1 MPVAFE
7 VTVNKMK
14 AACTVLPENEP
25 FSHKF
30 LLPVGEQYRM
40 ENVWYGVDVTGR
52 AHGGGVL
59 SLRER
64 GRNVDH
70 FRGPENLIHPECE
83 HSGHADRLRMGWDWS
98 KLKETSMTCAGIR
111 RDGLTTRL
119 TLDGVVDEGQG
130 LRTSVTFMLYDALPL
145 LVWERT
151 FQCHK
156 GKEPDKKDDK
166 DEKPKELIDDMKTVQ
181 LGFRAAWQPERK
193 GHSGSRILCAD
204 GDRLA
209 VTRPVQ
215 MDQQV
220 RNRHWRMLDGWT
232 LVEHPERGDDPL
244 YLFDRHRPPHLFTW
258 LGEHALTLE
267 PQWPHMPVR
276 PNEVVGFT
284 LALTAGEIAGAS
296 TEGAWVASRAALPGG
311 GVPARWSP
319 ACGMPSH
326 PPPLPSLWAGRRSP
340 RRCRVSSCP
349 ASGRPASPPPTS
361 RRAGS
366 TSRSPSMWTVSQG
379 GDAVSDLFNPRALEH
394 RLGGDRCQ

>member
-1 MPVAFE
+1 
-7 VTVNKMK
+7 
-14 AACTVLPENEP
+14 
-25 FSHKF
+25 
-30 LLPVGEQYRM
+30 
-40 ENVWYGVDVTGR
+40 
-52 AHGGGVL
+52 
-59 SLRER
+59 
-64 GRNVDH
+64 
-70 FRGPENLIHPECE
+70 
-83 HSGHADRLRMGWDWS
+83 MGWDWG
-98 KLKETSMTCAGIR
+98 KLKETSMACAGIR

-151 FQCHK
+151 FQFHK

-166 DEKPKELIDDMKTVQ
+166 DEKPKELIDDMKTIQ

-209 VTRPVQ
+209 ITRPVQ
-215 MDQQV
+215 MDEQV

-232 LVEHPERGDDPL
+232 LVEHPERGEYSL
-244 YLFDRHRPPHLFTW
+244 YLFDRHRPPNLFTW

-284 LALTAGEIAGAS
+284 LALTAGEIAGAT

-311 GVPARWSP
+311 GVRGALVAR
-319 ACGMPSH
+319 
-326 PPPLPSLWAGRRSP
+326 LR
-340 RRCRVSSCP
+340 
-349 ASGRPASPPPTS
+349 
-361 RRAGS
+361 
-366 TSRSPSMWTVSQG
+366 
-379 GDAVSDLFNPRALEH
+379 DAVAGASATFS
-394 RLGGDRCQ
+394 LGGQTVTAPLQSILLPGIGEARFATADFPEGRLDQPFAVDVDRIARRR